1 MTFNFKDFGNYSDS
15 CKHSECAWLLEVL
28 FLLKTRPQTTEMCV
42 CFRKLEK
49 ITDVTFFLL
58 NLQNGLTELINYVM
72 FIQFLLHIYIRDK
85 IFSFLSVVQK
95 HSYFLSKMS

>member
-1 MTFNFKDFGNYSDS
+1 MG
-15 CKHSECAWLLEVL
+15 L
-28 FLLKTRPQTTEMCV
+28 FQ
-42 CFRKLEK
+42 K
-49 ITDVTFFLL
+49 IGKNNGRHFFFL

-72 FIQFLLHIYIRDK
+72 FIQFLLHIYTRDK

>member
-1 MTFNFKDFGNYSDS
+1 MLDHPITV
-15 CKHSECAWLLEVL
+15 VL
-28 FLLKTRPQTTEMCV
+28 NVFWHLKATGLKVIKFMGLFQ
-42 CFRKLEK
+42 K
-49 ITDVTFFLL
+49 IGKNNGRHFFFL